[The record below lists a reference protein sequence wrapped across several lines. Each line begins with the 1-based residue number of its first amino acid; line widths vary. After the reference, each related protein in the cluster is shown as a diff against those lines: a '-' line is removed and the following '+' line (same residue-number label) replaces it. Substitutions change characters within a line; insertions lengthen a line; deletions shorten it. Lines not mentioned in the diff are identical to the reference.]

1 MKESG
6 PYSAERPVSGRIDG
20 DRQPTIL
27 TDGGT
32 APGTDN
38 EHNSTVDSPAE
49 RPPIWERTGVSVPQL
64 LLVGLFAVLVIALL
78 VVGSTSTAAFGLYN
92 PDWEGTAE
100 FRALADD
107 RSTLVV
113 ATGTER
119 YETVDPNAT
128 VAIVTAPDA
137 PYEHADAERLGSF
150 VEAGGTLVV
159 AENFGPHGNGLLAS
173 IGAETRFD
181 RTLVRDERNHFRSP
195 AMPIADGV
203 GTHSLVDDVDAVT
216 MNYGTV
222 LDPGPEASIALN
234 TSEFAYLDHDGDGE
248 LGDEQDV
255 RRYPVVATEPID
267 NGTVVAV
274 SDPSIFVNAMLEET
288 DNRQF
293 ATNVIEAT
301 TVSTDAAD
309 RIDGEAGLQTE
320 IVLVDVS
327 HADAQPPLV
336 ALLIVI
342 QETPLVAA
350 IVGLLGIGAVIGASR
365 WRSIGES
372 LRRRYDRVQ
381 AVRELETIGRA
392 DPAAIETALRERHPE
407 WDDDRIERVATDL
420 LAHHPQSGSNE

>member
-128 VAIVTAPDA
+128 VAIVIAPDES
-137 PYEHADAERLGSF
+137 YEQADAERLRSF

-159 AENFGPHGNGLLAS
+159 AENFGPHGNELFVS
-173 IGAETRFD
+173 IDAETRFD
-181 RTLVRDERNHFRSP
+181 GTLVRDERTHFRSP
-195 AMPIADGV
+195 AMPIVDGV
-203 GTHSLVDDVDAVT
+203 GTHSLVDDVEAVT

-222 LDPGPEASIALN
+222 LDPGPDASVALN

-248 LGDEQDV
+248 LGDDQDV
-255 RRYPVVATEPID
+255 RRYPVIATEPID
-267 NGTVVAV
+267 NGTVIAV
-274 SDPSIFVNAMLEET
+274 SDPSIFVNVMLEET
-288 DNRQF
+288 DNRQL
-293 ATNVIEAT
+293 AANVIEAT
-301 TVSTDAAD
+301 TVTTDTAD
-309 RIDGEAGLQTE
+309 RVDAEPGPQTE
-320 IVLVDVS
+320 IVLFDVS

-336 ALLIVI
+336 GLLLVI
-342 QETPLVAA
+342 RETPLLTAA
-350 IVGLLGIGAVIGASR
+350 FGLVGIGAALGAAR
-365 WRSIGES
+365 WRSIGGS
-372 LRRRYDRVQ
+372 LRRRYDRGHR
-381 AVRELETIGRA
+381 VRELETIGRA
-392 DPAAIETALRERHPE
+392 EPGAIEAKLEERHPE

-420 LAHHPQSGSNE
+420 LAHHPQSGNNE